1 MFGWGILQLYTN
13 LLETKELN
21 MPENLDDQKFVILNL
36 YDVVQL
42 DEDPCD
48 SLQLDKNEFIYSFL
62 IIEQLKLL
70 IMSKVSINWSNRFSF
85 QIQKKLFDYGLDTR
99 ILKPGAQNWKKGKFK
114 VELTVKFHP
123 NELEEEIEE
132 NKAENFD
139 NNNSEVLRGGEVLQI
154 HGSTGQNLALSFN
167 FGDLYMTVAQLK
179 QSIIRVVNI
188 ESRSSKNIIKSQLF
202 HNNYFGV
209 ECKVL
214 RLDTQGWQ
222 KGKLKVKFSV
232 KFYLDESL
240 EEIEENELGDSE
252 NQGENSGDNNSE
264 VIATEPSPLDDLRE
278 KFNQENQ

>member
-1 MFGWGILQLYTN
+1 MYTN

-42 DEDPCD
+42 DQDLCD

-70 IMSKVSINWSNRFSF
+70 IMSKVSINLSNLFSF

-123 NELEEEIEE
+123 DELEEEIEE

-154 HGSTGQNLALSFN
+154 HGSTGQNLALSLN

-214 RLDTQGWQ
+214 RPDTQGWQ
-222 KGKLKVKFSV
+222 KRKLKVEFSV

-240 EEIEENELGDSE
+240 EEIEKN
-252 NQGENSGDNNSE
+252 
-264 VIATEPSPLDDLRE
+264 
-278 KFNQENQ
+278 

>member
-1 MFGWGILQLYTN
+1 
-13 LLETKELN
+13 

-70 IMSKVSINWSNRFSF
+70 IMSKVSINLSNRFSF
-85 QIQKKLFDYGLDTR
+85 QIQKKLFDYGLNTR

-214 RLDTQGWQ
+214 RQDTQGWQ
-222 KGKLKVKFSV
+222 KGKLKVEFSV

-264 VIATEPSPLDDLRE
+264 VMATEPSPLDDLRQ
-278 KFNQENQ
+278 KFHQENQ